1 MMRKRDDG
9 TVGRRNRA
17 ESEAFH
23 SFRYFRLFR
32 HLSSVWMMTM
42 KIDSATES
50 SVMPGEVRNEKDL
63 RRVAAEFESLLLQ
76 RFTSA
81 INPSAEDEDS
91 DLFRSD
97 AAVMYRQMFAEQLAQ
112 TIAQSG
118 GVGLAEIILRQMRT
132 GEQATAIDKVKD
144 VVRRLNHRVAEKVTA
159 PDSHSGAAATRA
171 DIHHDEEVELQLPV
185 SGRITS
191 SFGTRRDPIDSR
203 QRQHRGLD
211 IAAPRG
217 TPIEAAAEGRVV
229 FAGDQRGYGR
239 TVIIEHA
246 DGRRTRYAHADEL
259 QVSAGDCVAAGQII
273 ATVGSTGRATGPH
286 LHFEVIEE
294 GRQIDPLKILAKDF
308 PLTGR

>member
-1 MMRKRDDG
+1 
-9 TVGRRNRA
+9 
-17 ESEAFH
+17 
-23 SFRYFRLFR
+23 
-32 HLSSVWMMTM
+32 
-42 KIDSATES
+42 
-50 SVMPGEVRNEKDL
+50 
-63 RRVAAEFESLLLQ
+63 
-76 RFTSA
+76 
-81 INPSAEDEDS
+81 
-91 DLFRSD
+91 
-97 AAVMYRQMFAEQLAQ
+97 
-112 TIAQSG
+112 
-118 GVGLAEIILRQMRT
+118 
-132 GEQATAIDKVKD
+132 
-144 VVRRLNHRVAEKVTA
+144 VTA
-159 PDSHSGAAATRA
+159 PELHAA
-171 DIHHDEEVELQLPV
+171 IHHDEEVELQMPL